1 MSPTTLYINS
11 DWRTFLQEEL
21 YSDNFQAIIN
31 TLQTERNTSTIFPK
45 DNEIFNAFNI
55 TSLKNL
61 KIIILGQDPYH
72 GKEQAHGL
80 SFSVPNGVKTPPS
93 LRNIFKE
100 LQADL
105 NVPVSPNGNLSH
117 WAKQGVLLLNATL
130 TVREKEAGSHQ
141 KLGWEN
147 FTDRIIEKISK
158 KKEGI
163 IFLLWGSF
171 AQRKSILIDT
181 KKHHILTAAHP
192 SPFSAY
198 RGFFGCKHFSKT
210 NEILIENNQQPIDW
224 KLCSEPLT
232 LF

>member
-1 MSPTTLYINS
+1 MPTTKLHINS
-11 DWRTFLQEEL
+11 DWRTFLKEDL
-21 YSDNFQAIIN
+21 YSDNFQAIIS
-31 TLQTERNTSTIFPK
+31 TLQTERDTYTVFPK
-45 DNEIFNAFNI
+45 DDELFNAFNI
-55 TSLKNL
+55 TSLDDL
-61 KIIILGQDPYH
+61 KVVILGQDPYH
-72 GKEQAHGL
+72 GKKQAHGL

-105 NVPVSPNGNLSH
+105 KAPVSPNGNLSH
-117 WAKQGVLLLNATL
+117 WAKQGVLLLNSTL

-141 KLGWEN
+141 RLGWEN
-147 FTDRIIEKISK
+147 FTDKIIEKISK

-163 IFLLWGSF
+163 IFLLWGAF
-171 AQRKSILIDT
+171 AQRKSILIDA

-210 NEILIENNQQPIDW
+210 NEILIKNNQQPINW
-224 KLCSEPLT
+224 KLCLEPLT

>member
-1 MSPTTLYINS
+1 MNPTTLYINS
-11 DWRTFLQEEL
+11 DWRTFLKEEL
-21 YSDNFQAIIN
+21 DSDNLQAIISA
-31 TLQTERNTSTIFPK
+31 LQTEMNTYTIFPK
-45 DNEIFNAFNI
+45 NNELFNAFNI
-55 TSLKNL
+55 TALENL
-61 KIIILGQDPYH
+61 KVVILGQDPYH

-100 LQADL
+100 LQEDL
-105 NVPVSPNGNLSH
+105 NIPISNNGNLSP
-117 WAKQGVLLLNATL
+117 WGKQGVLLLNATL

-147 FTDRIIEKISK
+147 FTDRIIDKISEN
-158 KKEGI
+158 KEGI
-163 IFLLWGSF
+163 IFLLWGAF
-171 AQRKSILIDT
+171 AQKKSILIDV

-210 NEILIENNQQPIDW
+210 NEILIKNNQQPIDW

>member
-1 MSPTTLYINS
+1 MPTTKLHINS
-11 DWRTFLQEEL
+11 DWRTFLKEEL
-21 YSDNFQAIIN
+21 YSDNFQAIIS
-31 TLQTERNTSTIFPK
+31 TLQTERKIYTVFPK

-100 LQADL
+100 LQADV
-105 NVPVSPNGNLSH
+105 NAPVSSNGNLSH

-147 FTDRIIEKISK
+147 FTNRIIEKISK

-163 IFLLWGSF
+163 IFLLWGAF
-171 AQRKSILIDT
+171 AQKKSILIDV

-210 NEILIENNQQPIDW
+210 NEILIKNNQQPINW

>member
-1 MSPTTLYINS
+1 MPTTKLHINS
-11 DWRTFLQEEL
+11 DWKTFLKEDI
-21 YSDNFQAIIN
+21 YSDNFQAIIS
-31 TLQTERNTSTIFPK
+31 TLQTERDTYTVFPK
-45 DNEIFNAFNI
+45 DDELFNAFNI
-55 TSLKNL
+55 TSLDNL
-61 KIIILGQDPYH
+61 KVVILGQDPYH
-72 GKEQAHGL
+72 GKKQAHGL
-80 SFSVPNGVKTPPS
+80 SFSVPNGVRIPPS

-100 LQADL
+100 LQTDL
-105 NVPVSPNGNLSH
+105 NIPISNNGNLIP

-130 TVREKEAGSHQ
+130 TVREKEASSH
-141 KLGWEN
+141 KKIGWEN

-163 IFLLWGSF
+163 IFLLWGAF
-171 AQRKSILIDT
+171 AQRKSILIDV

-210 NEILIENNQQPIDW
+210 NEILIKNNQQPINW

>member
-11 DWRTFLQEEL
+11 DWRTFLKEEL
-21 YSDNFQAIIN
+21 DSDNFQGIIS
-31 TLQTERNTSTIFPK
+31 TLQAERNIYAIFPK
-45 DNEIFNAFNI
+45 EDELFNAFNI
-55 TSLKNL
+55 TSLENMKVV
-61 KIIILGQDPYH
+61 ILGQDPYH

-100 LQADL
+100 LQTDL

-117 WAKQGVLLLNATL
+117 WAKQGILLLNTTL
-130 TVREKEAGSHQ
+130 TVREKKAGSHQ

-147 FTDRIIEKISK
+147 FTDKIIEKISK

-163 IFLLWGSF
+163 IFLLWGAF
-171 AQRKSILIDT
+171 AQRKSILINA

-210 NEILIENNQQPIDW
+210 NEILIKNNQQPINW

>member
-1 MSPTTLYINS
+1 MPTTKLHINS
-11 DWRTFLQEEL
+11 DWRTFLKEDL
-21 YSDNFQAIIN
+21 YSDNFQTIIS
-31 TLQTERNTSTIFPK
+31 TLQTERDTYTVFPK
-45 DNEIFNAFNI
+45 DDEIFNAFNI
-55 TSLKNL
+55 TPLDDLKVV
-61 KIIILGQDPYH
+61 ILGQDPYH
-72 GKEQAHGL
+72 GKKQAHGL
-80 SFSVPNGVKTPPS
+80 SFSVPNGVKIPPS

-105 NVPVSPNGNLSH
+105 KAPVSPNRNLSH

-147 FTDRIIEKISK
+147 FTDNIIEKISK

-163 IFLLWGSF
+163 IFLLWGAFS
-171 AQRKSILIDT
+171 QRKSILIDA

-210 NEILIENNQQPIDW
+210 NEILIKNNQQPINW
-224 KLCSEPLT
+224 KLCLEPLT

>member
-1 MSPTTLYINS
+1 MNPTTLYINS
-11 DWRTFLQEEL
+11 DWRTFLKEEL
-21 YSDNFQAIIN
+21 DSDNFQGIIS
-31 TLQTERNTSTIFPK
+31 TLQAERNIYAIFPK
-45 DNEIFNAFNI
+45 EDELFNAFNI
-55 TSLKNL
+55 TSLENMKVV
-61 KIIILGQDPYH
+61 ILGQDPYH

-100 LQADL
+100 LQTDL
-105 NVPVSPNGNLSH
+105 NVPVSSNGNLSH
-117 WAKQGVLLLNATL
+117 WAKQGILLLNSTL
-130 TVREKEAGSHQ
+130 TVREKKAGSHQ

-147 FTDRIIEKISK
+147 FTDKIIEKISK

-163 IFLLWGSF
+163 IFLLWGAF
-171 AQRKSILIDT
+171 AQRKSILINA

-210 NEILIENNQQPIDW
+210 NEILIKNNQQPINW

>member
-1 MSPTTLYINS
+1 MQAIQPQIEESWKIILKDEFQKEYFAELK
-11 DWRTFLQEEL
+11 TFLTAEKKI
-21 YSDNFQAIIN
+21 YSIY
-31 TLQTERNTSTIFPK
+31 PK
-45 DNEIFNAFNI
+45 GGDTFSAFNLCSFNS
-55 TSLKNL
+55 TKVV
-61 KIIILGQDPYH
+61 IIGQDPYH
-72 GKEQAHGL
+72 GSGQAHGL
-80 SFSVPNGVKTPPS
+80 SFSVPKGIKPPPS

-100 LQADL
+100 LHTDL
-105 NVPVSPNGNLSH
+105 NFEIPNYGDLTT
-117 WAKQGVLLLNATL
+117 WAQQGVLLLNAAL

-163 IFLLWGSF
+163 IFLLWGAF
-171 AQRKSILIDT
+171 AQRKSILIDV

-210 NEILIENNQQPIDW
+210 NEILIKNNQQPINW

>member
-1 MSPTTLYINS
+1 MPTKKLHIDS
-11 DWRTFLQEEL
+11 EWRTFLKEEL
-21 YSDNFQAIIN
+21 YSDK
-31 TLQTERNTSTIFPK
+31 LQTIISMVQKERNTYTVFPK
-45 DNEIFNAFNI
+45 DDELFNAFNI

-61 KIIILGQDPYH
+61 KVVILGQDPYH
-72 GKEQAHGL
+72 GKKQAHGL
-80 SFSVPNGVKTPPS
+80 SFSVPNGVRIPPS

-100 LQADL
+100 LQTDL
-105 NVPVSPNGNLSH
+105 NIPISNNGNLIP

-130 TVREKEAGSHQ
+130 TVREKEASSH
-141 KLGWEN
+141 KKIGWEN

-163 IFLLWGSF
+163 IFLLWGAF
-171 AQRKSILIDT
+171 AQRKSILIDV

-210 NEILIENNQQPIDW
+210 NEILIKNNQQPINW

>member
-11 DWRTFLQEEL
+11 DWRTFLKDEL
-21 YSDNFQAIIN
+21 DSDNLQAIISA
-31 TLQTERNTSTIFPK
+31 LQTEMNTYTIFPK
-45 DNEIFNAFNI
+45 NNELFNAFNI
-55 TSLKNL
+55 TSLENL
-61 KIIILGQDPYH
+61 KVVILGQDPYH

-80 SFSVPNGVKTPPS
+80 SFSVPNGIKTPPS

-105 NVPVSPNGNLSH
+105 NIPISNNGNLSP
-117 WAKQGVLLLNATL
+117 WGKQGVLLLNATL

-147 FTDRIIEKISK
+147 FTNRIIEKISK

-163 IFLLWGSF
+163 IFLLWGAF
-171 AQRKSILIDT
+171 AQKKSMLIDA
-181 KKHHILTAAHP
+181 KKHHVLTAAHP

-210 NEILIENNQQPIDW
+210 NGILIKNNQQPIDW
-224 KLCSEPLT
+224 KLC
-232 LF
+232 

>member
-1 MSPTTLYINS
+1 MPTTKLHINS
-11 DWRTFLQEEL
+11 DWRTFLKEEL
-21 YSDNFQAIIN
+21 YSDNFQAIISA
-31 TLQTERNTSTIFPK
+31 LQAERNTYTVFPK
-45 DNEIFNAFNI
+45 DDELFNAFNI
-55 TSLKNL
+55 TSLENMKV
-61 KIIILGQDPYH
+61 IVLGQDPYH

-80 SFSVPNGVKTPPS
+80 SFSVPNGVKIPPS

-105 NVPVSPNGNLSH
+105 NAPVSPNGNLSH
-117 WAKQGVLLLNATL
+117 WAKQGVLLLNTAL

-163 IFLLWGSF
+163 IFLLWGDF
-171 AQRKSILIDT
+171 AQRKSILIDA
-181 KKHHILTAAHP
+181 KKHHILTASHP

-198 RGFFGCKHFSKT
+198 RSFFGCNHFSKT
-210 NEILIENNQQPIDW
+210 NEILIKNNQQPIDW